1 MKMTKYK
8 ENGIQGENID
18 RIIHEPA
25 RLKIMIHLNMVDESD
40 FIYLL
45 HKTGLSKG
53 NLSSHLSK
61 LENAGYVSIK
71 KEFAGKIPRTLIS
84 ISEIG
89 SKAFDRYR
97 EIMNDLIGG
106 NHY

>member
-1 MKMTKYK
+1 MIKDK
-8 ENGIQGENID
+8 ENLVSGENID

-25 RLKIMIHLNMVDESD
+25 RLRIMLYLSMVDESD

-71 KEFAGKIPRTLIS
+71 KEFTGKIPHTLIS
-84 ISEIG
+84 LSETG
-89 SKAFDRYR
+89 SKAFESYR
-97 EIMNDLIGG
+97 ETMNDIIGRTD
-106 NHY
+106 HS